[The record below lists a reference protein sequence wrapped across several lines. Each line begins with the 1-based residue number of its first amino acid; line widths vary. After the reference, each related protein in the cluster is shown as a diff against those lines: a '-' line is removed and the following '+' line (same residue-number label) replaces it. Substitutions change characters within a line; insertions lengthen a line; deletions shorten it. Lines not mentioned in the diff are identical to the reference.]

1 MNTKDLFD
9 LSGRVAIVT
18 GGAGL
23 LGSEHALALAD
34 HGAIVYLTD
43 INEQKCIEIV
53 TDIQSKGYNN
63 LYAQKLDVTDKD
75 SWNSL
80 LQHVLN
86 AHQRVDILIN
96 NAAYTNQSKSTAFE
110 SGFENY
116 PVEEWN
122 AMMNVNLT
130 SVFLGCQVIGGAMV
144 EKGKG
149 SIINVASLYGVV
161 SPNHGIYP
169 GTGIFQPVAYS
180 VSKHG
185 VIAFTKYLS
194 TLWASKGVKVNALT
208 PGGVF
213 NNHTNPFLERFS
225 KLNPSGRM
233 SRKDELRGAIV
244 YLASDASSYTIGHNL
259 IVDGGWTV
267 V

>member
-1 MNTKDLFD
+1 MNSKNLFD

-23 LGSEHALALAD
+23 LGPEHAMALAD
-34 HGAIVYLTD
+34 YGAIVYLAD
-43 INEQKCIEIV
+43 ISEQNCTRVIA
-53 TDIQSKGYNN
+53 DIQSKGYQNV
-63 LYAQKLDVTDKD
+63 YQASIDVTDKD
-75 SWNSL
+75 SWDML
-80 LQHVLN
+80 LKRVLSE
-86 AHQRVDILIN
+86 HKRIDILIN

-110 SGFENY
+110 TGFENY

-130 SVFLGCQVIGGAMV
+130 SVFLGCQVIGSEMV
-144 EKGKG
+144 ARGKG

-161 SPNHGIYP
+161 SPNHNLYP
-169 GTGIFQPVAYS
+169 ETGIFQPVAYS

-194 TLWASKGVKVNALT
+194 TLWASKGVRVNTLT

-213 NNHTNPFLERFS
+213 NNHTDPFLERFS
-225 KLNPSGRM
+225 RLNPSGRM

-267 V
+267 I

>member
-23 LGSEHALALAD
+23 LGVEHAIALAD
-34 HGAIVYLTD
+34 HGAIVYLAD
-43 INEQKCIEIV
+43 INEKKCIEIV
-53 TDIQSKGYNN
+53 TDIHSKGYNN
-63 LYAQKLDVTDKD
+63 VYAKKLDVTVKD
-75 SWNSL
+75 SWSSL
-80 LQHVLN
+80 LQYVQD
-86 AHQRVDILIN
+86 AHERVDILIN

-130 SVFLGCQVIGGAMV
+130 SVFLGCQVIGEAMV
-144 EKGKG
+144 KKGKG
-149 SIINVASLYGVV
+149 SIINVSSLYGVV
-161 SPNHGIYP
+161 SPNHNIYP
-169 GTGIFQPVAYS
+169 ETGIFQPVAYS

-185 VIAFTKYLS
+185 VVAFTKYLS
-194 TLWASKGVKVNALT
+194 TLWASKGVKVNTLT

-213 NNHTNPFLERFS
+213 NNHTDPFLERFS

-244 YLASDASSYTIGHNL
+244 YLASDASNYVIGHNL

-267 V
+267 I

>member
-34 HGAIVYLTD
+34 HGAIVYLAD
-43 INEQKCIEIV
+43 INEQRCIEIV
-53 TDIQSKGYNN
+53 ADIQSKGYSNI
-63 LYAQKLDVTDKD
+63 YAVKLDVTDKD

-80 LQHVLN
+80 LQKVLN

-116 PVEEWN
+116 PVQEWN

-130 SVFLGCQVIGGAMV
+130 SVFLGCQVIGEAMV

-185 VIAFTKYLS
+185 VIALTKYLS

-213 NNHTNPFLERFS
+213 NNHKNLFLDRFNR
-225 KLNPSGRM
+225 LNPSGRM
-233 SRKDELRGAIV
+233 SKKEEFRGAIV
-244 YLASDASSYTIGHNL
+244 YLASDASNYVVGHNL

-267 V
+267 I

>member
-9 LSGRVAIVT
+9 LNGRVAIVT

-23 LGSEHALALAD
+23 LGPEHAMALAD
-34 HGAIVYLTD
+34 LGAIVYLAD
-43 INEQKCIEIV
+43 INEQKCSQIIA
-53 TDIQSKGYNN
+53 DLHSKGYKNI
-63 LYAQKLDVTDKD
+63 YMATLDVTDKS
-75 SWNSL
+75 SWVAL
-80 LQHVLN
+80 LKKILN
-86 AHQRVDILIN
+86 EHKQIDILVN

-110 SGFENY
+110 EGFENY
-116 PVEEWN
+116 PVDEWN
-122 AMMNVNLT
+122 SMMNVNLT
-130 SVFLGCQVIGGAMV
+130 SVFLGCQVIGSAML

-161 SPNHGIYP
+161 SPNHNIYP

-185 VIAFTKYLS
+185 VVAFTKYLS

-213 NNHTNPFLERFS
+213 NNHSDPFLERFS
-225 KLNPSGRM
+225 NLNPSGRM
-233 SRKDELRGAIV
+233 SRKDELRGAII

-259 IVDGGWTV
+259 IVDGGWAIW
-267 V
+267 